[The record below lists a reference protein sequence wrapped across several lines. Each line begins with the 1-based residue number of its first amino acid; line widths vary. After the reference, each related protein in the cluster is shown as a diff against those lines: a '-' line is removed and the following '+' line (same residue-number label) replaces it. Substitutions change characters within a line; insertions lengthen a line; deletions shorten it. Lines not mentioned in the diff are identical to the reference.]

1 MKKIFFSRLP
11 LFAIVGLLLLAS
23 FTTKA
28 QSKELVIIDQ
38 AVGNIEEI
46 KSQFE
51 RDIDVYIIPTP
62 GNPLEFIIETLKE
75 HQGTKVI
82 HLFVMCKPGAIV
94 FDQLCILESNIEQYD
109 TFFSQWND
117 LLPSKAEIIIYGN
130 HLAFDENGK
139 NMVNVIA
146 GKTGAIVRASTIA
159 PGVETDAFNR
169 NPDYTTGRS
178 KAKSVFLKE
187 TNNQ

>member
-11 LFAIVGLLLLAS
+11 LIAIVGLLLLS
-23 FTTKA
+23 NYTTKA

-46 KSQFE
+46 KSQFARE
-51 RDIDVYIIPTP
+51 IDVFIIPSP
-62 GNPLEFIIETLKE
+62 GNPLELITETLKK
-75 HQGTKVI
+75 HQDIKVI

-117 LLPSKAEIIIYGN
+117 LLPSEAEIIIYGN
-130 HLAFDENGK
+130 HLAYDANGK
-139 NMVNVIA
+139 NMVNAIA
-146 GKTGAIVRASTIA
+146 EKTGAGVRASTIA
-159 PGVETDAFNR
+159 PGAEKDAFNR
-169 NPDYTTGRS
+169 NPDFTTGRS

-187 TNNQ
+187 TNNK

>member
-1 MKKIFFSRLP
+1 MKKIIFSKLP
-11 LFAIVGLLLLAS
+11 LFAFVGLLLLGS

-28 QSKELVIIDQ
+28 QNKELVIIDQ

-46 KSQFE
+46 KSQFARE
-51 RDIDVYIIPTP
+51 IDVYIIPSP
-62 GNPLEFIIETLKE
+62 GNPLEFISETLKK
-75 HQGTKVI
+75 HHDIKVI

-94 FDQLCILESNIEQYD
+94 FDQLCILDSNIEQYD
-109 TFFSQWND
+109 TFFSQWDN

-130 HLAFDENGK
+130 HLAYDENGK
-139 NMVNVIA
+139 NMVNAIA

-159 PGVETDAFNR
+159 PGAEKDAFNH
-169 NPDYTTGRS
+169 NPDFTTGRS